1 MRTVDDIILDY
12 IKDDFKT
19 VKEISTELNLSY
31 VRVSVRIKKMRKFNM
46 VISILSADNK
56 CLGVKPL
63 KYKKKPN
70 S

>member
-19 VKEISTELNLSY
+19 VKEISIGLDLSY
-31 VRVSVRIKKMRKFNM
+31 VRVSVRIKKMRKFNL

-63 KYKKKPN
+63 KYKKKT
-70 S
+70 